1 MVKRDKMIKELTY
14 MIDETDDVWRKIA
27 FYSDQRVQEILDSLY
42 VRWSEASYEKSPL
55 DYASDEELKE
65 LYEKAIHIKEEDK
78 DRAMLNMYRKLAL
91 SSEEE

>member
-1 MVKRDKMIKELTY
+1 MVKRDKMIKELTC

-27 FYSDQRVQEILDSLY
+27 FYSDQRVQEILDALY
-42 VRWSEASYEKSPL
+42 VRWSDASYKNTPL

-65 LYEKAIHIKEEDK
+65 LYDKAIHIKEEDR

>member
-1 MVKRDKMIKELTY
+1 MKRDKMIRELTY
-14 MIDETDDVWRKIA
+14 MIDESDDVWRKIA

-42 VRWSEASYEKSPL
+42 VRWGNANYEKTPL

-78 DRAMLNMYRKLAL
+78 DRAMLDMYRKIAL
-91 SSEEE
+91 SGEEE

>member
-1 MVKRDKMIKELTY
+1 MIKELTY
-14 MIDETDDVWRKIA
+14 MIDESDDVWMKIA

-42 VRWSEASYEKSPL
+42 ARWSNASYENTPL

-65 LYEKAIHIKEEDK
+65 LYNKAIHIKEDDK
-78 DRAMLNMYRKLAL
+78 DRAILNMYRKMAL

>member
-14 MIDETDDVWRKIA
+14 MIDETDDVWKKIA

-42 VRWSEASYEKSPL
+42 VRWSNASYEKTPL

-65 LYEKAIHIKEEDK
+65 LYNKAVRIKDEDK
-78 DRAMLNMYRKLAL
+78 DRAMLSMYRKLAL

>member
-1 MVKRDKMIKELTY
+1 MIKELTY

-42 VRWSEASYEKSPL
+42 VRWSKASYEKSPL

-65 LYEKAIHIKEEDK
+65 LYNKAIRIREEDK